1 MRNARAAASWVV
13 LVHCAGSCQVNS
25 LEVVLSIGF
34 LSTGVS
40 LFMPILCCVSLGQE
54 DTVEHFVTLGAV
66 LPGPASVLHLVS
78 FRTLHGVNVR
88 SSQNRTGPEEWAQN
102 FPKTIVCI
110 LS

>member
-40 LFMPILCCVSLGQE
+40 LFMPILCCVSLGQD

-88 SSQNRTGPEEWAQN
+88 SSQNRTGPKNGHTTFQ
-102 FPKTIVCI
+102 TII
-110 LS
+110 